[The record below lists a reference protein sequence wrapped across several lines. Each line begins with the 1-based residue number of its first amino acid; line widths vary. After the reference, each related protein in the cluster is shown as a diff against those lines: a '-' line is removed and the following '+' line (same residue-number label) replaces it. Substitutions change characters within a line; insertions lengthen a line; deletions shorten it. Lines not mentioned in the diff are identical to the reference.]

1 MMLGIIQ
8 ARVSSSRLPGK
19 VLKPILGTPMLARQ
33 IERVKRAKSLDRL
46 IVATSTDATD
56 DAVAALAADAG
67 VGCWRGSL
75 TDVLDRF
82 VGTARAHGARDVVRL
97 TGDCPL
103 ADPDVIDDVTR
114 TYRAS
119 GADYTSNV
127 NPPTFPDGLD
137 VEVMRMAA
145 LERAWREAQKPSERE
160 HVTLYI
166 RQNPDKFRLTNH
178 AAPQDLSALRWTVDH
193 PEDFAFVTEVYATLY
208 PRRPDFRM
216 HDILE
221 LLAQRPELCQGNMH
235 LARNERLQ
243 TSLHKQQG

>member
-19 VLKPILGTPMLARQ
+19 VLKPILGKPMLTRQ
-33 IERVKRAKSLDRL
+33 IERLKRAKSLDRL
-46 IVATSTDATD
+46 VVATSADATD

-75 TDVLDRF
+75 NDVLDRF

-119 GADYTSNV
+119 GADYTSNT

-145 LERAWREAQKPSERE
+145 LERAWLEAQKPSERE

-166 RQNPDKFRLTNH
+166 HQSPDKFRLTNH
-178 AAPQDLSALRWTVDH
+178 AAPKDLSALRWTVDH
-193 PEDFAFVTEVYATLY
+193 LEDLAFVTEVYATLY
-208 PRRPDFRM
+208 PRHPDFRM

-221 LLAQRPELCQGNMH
+221 LLAQRPELRQGNMH
-235 LARNERLQ
+235 IARDERLKTWLQ
-243 TSLHKQQG
+243 KVQG